1 MSVQYQP
8 ENRIPVVTI
17 DNPPLNVFGPA
28 RRAGLA
34 ATITQVVCD
43 GAIAL

>member
-17 DNPPLNVFGPA
+17 DNPPLNVFGQA

-34 ATITQVVCD
+34 AAIAQAVRD